1 MILHHKGLSIDQGLI
16 KFKKGF
22 KYSDTISFI
31 PIYYNKKEILIQSP
45 NMYIPF
51 DVIDYNG
58 NNKRYLDLSF
68 QNLCDKET
76 SDFFNNLDIISKR
89 VRDNYSDFCIN
100 DFIKERGEY
109 KWMRFKLGDDTL
121 FFNQNKEKLENIP
134 RKTFGVFIISLNGLW
149 LINNKIWFNWKILQS
164 KLYIPIKLKEY
175 YFIEE
180 EDKSTKNK
188 QPPRPPPIPP
198 PPPPPLPSFL
208 IRKETSLKD
217 QISKNKNSS
226 KQNVKEKDNFT
237 PSINEIMFAL
247 KTLNKIS

>member
-1 MILHHKGLSIDQGLI
+1 MILHHKGLSIDKGLI

-51 DVIDYNG
+51 DVIDYQG

-76 SDFFNNLDIISKR
+76 SDFFNNLDIISKK
-89 VRDNYSDFCIN
+89 VSDNYSDFSIN

-134 RKTFGVFIISLNGLW
+134 KKTFGVFILSLNGLW

-164 KLYIPIKLKEY
+164 KLAVYA
-175 YFIEE
+175 
-180 EDKSTKNK
+180 N
-188 QPPRPPPIPP
+188 
-198 PPPPPLPSFL
+198 
-208 IRKETSLKD
+208 
-217 QISKNKNSS
+217 
-226 KQNVKEKDNFT
+226 
-237 PSINEIMFAL
+237 
-247 KTLNKIS
+247 